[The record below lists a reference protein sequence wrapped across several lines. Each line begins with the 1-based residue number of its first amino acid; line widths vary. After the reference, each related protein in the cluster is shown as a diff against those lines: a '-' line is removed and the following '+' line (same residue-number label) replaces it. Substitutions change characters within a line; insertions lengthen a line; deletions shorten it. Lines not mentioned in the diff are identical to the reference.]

1 MGHGILKKV
10 IGSNNNYFYCA
21 LWIIY
26 TRILK
31 MNKSKISLFG
41 LGLMLLLGSVSWA
54 NNGFAFQDITDNEDT
69 PKTTEEETDKARWKV
84 ARTTPSDV
92 KEKQEKH
99 PGDLRNPKNV
109 TEEVEYDW
117 KNERYLVRTKIGN
130 TSIGYT
136 IPLSKKEY
144 MNYTERTLRS
154 SFFREQNQ
162 KAYEEFENEGGNSL
176 LDYTFS
182 LGPAEKVFGK
192 GGVRVKTQGSM
203 SMSMGMKR
211 NKIDN
216 PTLTER
222 ARDQLTFDF
231 KEDIQ
236 LNMNAT
242 IGSKMSFN
250 LNYNTEATFDF
261 DANQFKLAY
270 QGDEDEIIQDLE
282 AGYVSMNTGNS
293 LITAGQSLY
302 GIKSALKFGKLN
314 ITALLAKQESTSK
327 SVSSKG
333 GATKRAYEISVDQ
346 YDENRHFF
354 LAHYFRD
361 TYDAN
366 MSRLPL
372 IASGVEIQK
381 IEVWVTNK
389 RGSYGNARNILAF
402 MDLGENSEIGNNL
415 WSAQGGA
422 QYPDNKSNNLYQT
435 ITTNYT
441 EIRDIA
447 NATTS
452 LASLEAQGCTG
463 GTDFEKVESARKLD
477 ANEYTLNSS
486 LGYISLKSKLDDDM
500 VLAVAFQYTLGG
512 KTYQVGEFSD
522 DNSENKSQTLV
533 VKLLKATAGNPETPL
548 WDLMMKNIYSLGVT
562 NLQKKN
568 FTLQVQYM
576 SDTIGVYT
584 NFINE
589 GAIAQ
594 ELLIKVMNL
603 DQLNANEERHPD
615 GQFDFLQGLT
625 VNPTTGRIIF
635 PVVEPFGSHLARK
648 LGNEA
653 LAKRY
658 CYQELYDSTLTIAQ
672 QIAEKNKFRLK
683 GEYEASSGAEID
695 LGARNVAR
703 GSVVVTAGG
712 ATLVEN
718 RDYSVDYNMGI
729 VTILNENI
737 IESGTAVNVSLEDRS
752 EYSLQRKTMMG
763 VDMQYE
769 YSKDISFGATLL
781 NLHEKPLTKKVTN
794 SEIPINNT
802 MYGFNFKWNKDFMWL
817 TNAVGAIPWVKATA
831 PSNIALQGEY
841 AKLEA
846 GHSAQIG
853 NAGNV
858 YIDDFENSES
868 NSDISSVAQWHL
880 ASTPY
885 EDNNAAFP
893 EASLSN
899 NIDYGKNRALLSWY
913 TIDRMFTSQSSN
925 LTPGHIK
932 NDLEQL
938 SDHRVRQV
946 NYDEIFPNKELTYG
960 ETGILDILNLT
971 FYPQERGPYNL
982 DAKGMGDD
990 GKLTHPEQ
998 RWGGIMCSMDVTN
1011 FENAN
1016 YEYIEFWLMDP
1027 TITKGESDDASTYGG
1042 GDLYFNLGEVS
1053 EDILKDGMKSF
1064 ENGLETD
1071 GSDLYT
1077 TQTAWGR
1084 VSRRTSTVYAFD
1096 NQAGSRVNQDVGLD
1110 GLKDA
1115 DELNHTSYQGYR
1127 DSVMQRVNSQVLAQW
1142 QTDPFSPLNDPAGDD
1157 FHHYRGADWDNEK
1170 ASILRRYKYYNGM
1183 ERNSMDDNSNRYST
1197 AATSLPD
1204 VEDLNGDNTLNEYER
1219 YYQYHISLRPED
1231 LVEGS
1236 NHIASISESTVRL
1249 RNGKQ
1254 EKVKWYQ
1261 FRIPISEYDK
1271 KVGNIQ
1277 NFKSIRFMRMYMT
1290 GWEETQTLRFATLEL
1305 VRSDGRKYT
1314 ASRLTDRGYSVAGT
1328 GTISTSTVN
1337 IEENAGSYP
1346 VNYVLPPGIDRVI
1359 DPGQSTSTQLN
1370 EQAMVLDIEDLEP
1383 HDAVA
1388 VYKNSGMDMRQYD
1401 NIQLFVHGEA
1411 MVNNET
1417 QLNDG
1422 DFCVFVRLG
1431 SDYKD
1436 NYYEYEVPVRL
1447 TPAGTYNNNSST
1459 DRRRVWPEDNMV
1471 NVDLKKFTTLKK
1483 HRNSDKISNLGEA
1496 SYTTVYSQ
1504 YDDDQH
1510 GNKISVIGNPT
1521 LSEVSV
1527 IMIGVRNNGKSTKS
1541 GKIWVNEL
1549 RLNGIKEEGGW
1560 AAKGNAT
1567 LRVSD
1572 LATVNAA
1579 GNYTSVG
1586 WGNITQSAADRAQS
1600 DDWQYNVSGQTDL
1613 GKWLPAQ
1620 VKLSAPFYYS
1630 RSKAVSTPKYDPY
1643 NEDLL
1648 VEETLETYHSER
1660 EKDSIRA
1667 LVQTIEK
1674 VNSMSISGMR
1684 FDVKSKKAKPWDLAN
1699 VSMSYS
1705 QNRKM
1710 AHDPTTEYEKDD
1722 NYKASINYQYS
1733 PYFKAWQPFA
1743 AKKGGK
1749 DAKSKAPE
1757 KGGKQQGDNNA
1768 KKKKND
1774 WRQQKLF
1781 KEFQLNWLPNAISLS
1796 SNWNRTYHEEQLRN
1810 VETYESDYTIPVS
1823 YTKSFTWLRQTSIAW
1838 DLTKTLK
1845 MNFNSATNAR
1855 INEPETP
1862 VNKTHYPDEFE
1873 AWKDTVNMQLWK
1885 LGTPVT
1891 YNQSFDA
1898 SWNIPINKLKYTD
1911 WITATA
1917 KYKSTYEWQRGTQ
1930 VDEYTT
1936 TGGILQNM
1944 GSWQGDVRINL
1955 ETLYNKSPFLKKV
1968 NDKYKA
1974 KNNRN
1979 GRQNQ
1984 QRREPTKKSAK
1995 PKTFNKTLTLYGDTT
2010 LELAHTLKTR
2020 RIIVSA
2026 KDNTTGKVVSL
2037 DYKRLDANTIRIK
2050 SSDSVNLAIS
2060 IAPMEPLDDQKWY
2073 KNVQATSYFLM
2084 MVRNMNISYKQN
2096 NVTYLPS
2103 FKRNAGDFFG
2113 QNNSGSS
2120 LAPGLGFAFGFEGG
2134 ESFTNKAIQNDWLIV
2149 DSTMTSP
2156 AVYSL
2161 TRELNYGATLE
2172 PLPGLRINLSGSW
2185 KRNEKQS
2192 HQFMY
2197 DDLAITKSGSF
2208 QMTTIALGSSFGSGR
2223 SKNKFHS
2230 KAFDQLIQNRDII
2243 YSRLLARYDHA
2254 TYPTGGFM
2262 SELPEYAGMPYQNNL
2277 GNSRIN
2283 SSDVLVPAFIA
2294 AYMNGGSASDV
2305 SLSPFPKIW
2314 KALPNW
2320 KMQYDGL
2327 LQLFPKLSE
2336 YFKTLTLSHGY
2347 NCTYNVGNYLSY
2359 TNYIE
2364 NEEGLGFTFDVTNN
2378 VPVPS
2383 SEFSISTVTL
2393 TENFAPLIGLNATT
2407 LNGISAK
2414 VEYKQTRAVSLNMS
2428 AAQIVENIS
2437 KDFTFGTGYKIA
2449 NFNTFLG
2456 LPASNVAKEK
2466 NVSHDLNMKLDIT
2479 YKNQLA
2485 LLRKIEDQYSEATN
2499 GNSAVNINFSTDY
2512 QFSKALNFK
2521 FYWQKQINK
2530 PLVSTSYPTV
2540 DTNFGMTLSLSLTR

>member
-1 MGHGILKKV
+1 
-10 IGSNNNYFYCA
+10 
-21 LWIIY
+21 
-26 TRILK
+26 
-31 MNKSKISLFG
+31 MNKSKISLFS
-41 LGLMLLLGSVSWA
+41 LSVMLLLGSISWA
-54 NNGFAFQDITDNEDT
+54 NNGFAFQDITDEDT
-69 PKTTEEETDKARWKV
+69 NTTPKEDDGKARWEV
-84 ARTTPSDV
+84 ARTSPSDE
-92 KEKQEKH
+92 KEMRKSH

-109 TEEVEYDW
+109 TEDVEYDW
-117 KNERYLVRTKIGN
+117 KNDRYLIRTKVGD
-130 TSIGYT
+130 TQIGYT
-136 IPLSKKEY
+136 IPMSKKEY
-144 MNYTERTLRS
+144 MSHTERVARATY
-154 SFFREQNQ
+154 FHEQNQ
-162 KAYEEFENEGGNSL
+162 KAFEEYEGGTG
-176 LDYTFS
+176 LDLMDMTFS

-192 GGVRVKTQGSM
+192 GGIRFKTQGSM
-203 SMSMGMKR
+203 GISMGMKR

-216 PTLTER
+216 PTLSER
-222 ARDQLTFDF
+222 AKDQLTFDF

-250 LNYNTEATFDF
+250 INYNTEATFDF
-261 DANQFKLAY
+261 DAKQFKLAY

-282 AGYVSMNTGNS
+282 AGNVSMTTGNS
-293 LITAGQSLY
+293 LITAGQSLF
-302 GIKSALKFGKLN
+302 GAKAALKFGKLN

-333 GATKRAYEISVDQ
+333 GSTKRAYEITADQ

-372 IASGVEIQK
+372 IASGVEILK

-389 RGSYGNARNILAF
+389 RASFGNARNILAF
-402 MDLGENSEIGNNL
+402 MDLGEGREIGNPL
-415 WSAQGGA
+415 WNSQGG
-422 QYPDNKSNNLYQT
+422 QYPDNKSNDLYQT
-435 ITTNYT
+435 ITSNYS
-441 EIRDIA
+441 EIRDIT
-447 NATTS
+447 NATTT

-477 ANEYTLNSS
+477 ASEYTLNSS

-533 VKLLKATAGNPETPL
+533 VKLLKATSGNPETPL

-562 NLQKKN
+562 SVQKKN
-568 FTLQVQYM
+568 FTLQIQYM

-584 NFINE
+584 NYINE
-589 GAIAQ
+589 GPIAQ
-594 ELLIKVMNL
+594 QLLIKVMNL

-615 GQFDFLQGLT
+615 GQFDFLQNLT
-625 VNPTTGRIIF
+625 INPSTGRIIF
-635 PVVEPFGSHLARK
+635 PVVEPFGSHLARQ

-653 LAKRY
+653 LANRY

-729 VTILNENI
+729 VTILNESI
-737 IESGTAVNVSLEDRS
+737 IESGTSVNVSLEDQS
-752 EYSLQRKTMMG
+752 EFSLQRKTMMG

-769 YSKDISFGATLL
+769 YSKDISFGVTLL
-781 NLHEKPLTKKVTN
+781 NLHEKPLTKKVSN

-817 TNAVGAIPWVKATA
+817 TNAVGSIPWVKATA
-831 PSNIALQGEY
+831 PSNIALQGDY
-841 AKLEA
+841 AHLVA
-846 GHSAQIG
+846 GHSEQIG
-853 NAGNV
+853 DAGNV

-868 NSDISSVAQWHL
+868 STDISSVSHWHL

-885 EDNNAAFP
+885 EDNGANFP

-899 NIDYGKNRALLSWY
+899 DIAYGKNRSLLSWY

-960 ETGILDILNLT
+960 ETGILDVLNLT
-971 FYPQERGPYNL
+971 FYPAERGPYNL
-982 DAKGMGDD
+982 DASGIGED
-990 GKLTHPEQ
+990 GRLAHPEK
-998 RWGGIMCSMDVTN
+998 RWGGIMRSMDVTN

-1027 TITKGESDDASTYGG
+1027 AITNGESADASTYGG

-1077 TQTAWGR
+1077 VETAWGR

-1110 GLKDA
+1110 GLKNE
-1115 DELNHTSYQGYR
+1115 DEITHTNYKTYR
-1127 DSVMQRVNSQVLAQW
+1127 DSVMQRVSNQVLAQW
-1142 QTDPFSPLNDPAGDD
+1142 QADPFSPINDPAGDD
-1157 FHHYRGADWDNEK
+1157 FHHYRGADWDNVK
-1170 ASILRRYKYYNGM
+1170 ASILQRYKHYNGL
-1183 ERNSMDDNSNRYST
+1183 ERNSMDDNANRYST

-1204 VEDLNGDNTLNEYER
+1204 VEDINGDNTLNEYER
-1219 YYQYHISLRPED
+1219 YFQYHISLRPED

-1261 FRIPISEYDK
+1261 FRIPIAEYDK

-1290 GWEETQTLRFATLEL
+1290 GWQETQTLRFATLEL
-1305 VRSDGRKYT
+1305 VRSDWRNYT
-1314 ASRLTDRGYSVAGT
+1314 ASRLTERGYSVAGT

-1370 EQAMVLDIEDLEP
+1370 EQAMVLDVEDLEP

-1388 VYKNSGMDMRQYD
+1388 VYKNSGMDMRQYE

-1411 MVNNET
+1411 LVNNET
-1417 QLNDG
+1417 QLGDG
-1422 DFCVFVRLG
+1422 DLTVFIRLG

-1436 NYYEYEVPVRL
+1436 NYYEYEVPLRL
-1447 TPAGTYNNNSST
+1447 TPAGNYNNNSSN
-1459 DRRRVWPEDNMV
+1459 DRKKVWPEDNMIDV
-1471 NVDLKKFTTLKK
+1471 ALKKFTTLKK
-1483 HRNSDKISNLGEA
+1483 QRNLDKRQNLGEA

-1504 YDDDQH
+1504 YDEDKH
-1510 GNKISVIGNPT
+1510 GNKLSVIGNPT

-1527 IMIGVRNNGKSTKS
+1527 IMIGVRNNGKSVKS

-1549 RLNGIKEEGGW
+1549 RMNGIDEGGGW

-1572 LATVNAA
+1572 LATLNAA

-1586 WGNITQSAADRAQS
+1586 WGNIMQSAADRSQS
-1600 DDWQYNVSGQTDL
+1600 EDWQYNVSGQTDL
-1613 GKWLPAQ
+1613 GRWVPAK
-1620 VKLSAPFYYS
+1620 VKFSAPFYYS

-1648 VEETLETYHSER
+1648 VEETLESYPSER

-1667 LVQTIEK
+1667 LIQTIEE
-1674 VNSMSISGMR
+1674 VNSMSISGMK
-1684 FDVKSKKAKPWDLAN
+1684 FNIQSKKAKPWDPAN

-1705 QNRKM
+1705 QNRKV

-1722 NYKASINYQYS
+1722 VYKASINYQYS

-1743 AKKGGK
+1743 TKKGGK
-1749 DAKSKAPE
+1749 NKASDKE
-1757 KGGKQQGDNNA
+1757 KDNKGGAKNA
-1768 KKKKND
+1768 KKKND

-1781 KEFQLNWLPNAISLS
+1781 KDFQLNWLPNSISLS

-1810 VETYESDYTIPVS
+1810 VETYESDYSIPVS
-1823 YTKSFTWLRQTSIAW
+1823 YTKTFTWLRQTSIAW

-1862 VNKTHYPDEFE
+1862 VNKTLYPDEFE
-1873 AWKDTVNMQLWK
+1873 AWKDTINMQLWK

-1898 SWNIPINKLKYTD
+1898 SWNIPINKIKATD
-1911 WITATA
+1911 WITSSL

-1930 VDEYTT
+1930 VDEFTT

-1944 GSWQGDVRINL
+1944 GSWQGDLKFNF
-1955 ETLYNKSPFLKKV
+1955 ETLYNKSPFLKKA

-1974 KNNRN
+1974 QNKNNRLP
-1979 GRQNQ
+1979 
-1984 QRREPTKKSAK
+1984 QRKEPARKNTK
-1995 PKTFNKTLTLYGDTT
+1995 PKTFNKTLILNNDTT
-2010 LELAHTLKTR
+2010 IDLAHNLKTR

-2026 KDNTTGKVVSL
+2026 KDNKTGKVIDL
-2037 DYKRLDANTIRIK
+2037 NYKRVDANTIRIQ
-2050 SSDSVNLAIS
+2050 SHDTVN
-2060 IAPMEPLDDQKWY
+2060 IAVTVTPMDPLDDQQWY
-2073 KNVQATSYFLM
+2073 KSLQATSRLLM
-2084 MVRNMNISYKQN
+2084 LVRNVNVSYKQN

-2113 QNNSGSS
+2113 QNNSGTS

-2134 ESFTNKAIQNDWLIV
+2134 EEFTEKAILNDWLIV

-2156 AVYSL
+2156 AVYSN

-2172 PLPGLRINLSGSW
+2172 PLPGLRINLTGSW

-2197 DDLAITKSGSF
+2197 NDLAIAKSGAF
-2208 QMTTIALGSSFGSGR
+2208 QMTTIALGSSFGTGR
-2223 SKNKFHS
+2223 SKNKFRS
-2230 KAFDQLIQNRDII
+2230 KAFEQMIQNRDII
-2243 YSRLLARYDHA
+2243 YRRFLNKYQHS
-2254 TYPTGGFM
+2254 TYPTGGFITDI
-2262 SELPEYAGMPYQNNL
+2262 PEYAGTRYDKSL
-2277 GNSRIN
+2277 GSSRIN

-2305 SLSPFPKIW
+2305 SLSPFPKMW
-2314 KALPNW
+2314 QALPNW

-2327 LQLFPKLSE
+2327 LQLFPKLAE
-2336 YFKTLTLSHGY
+2336 YFKTLNLSHGY
-2347 NCTYNVGNYLSY
+2347 NCTYNVGNYLTY
-2359 TNYIE
+2359 TNYVE
-2364 NEEGLGFTFDVTNN
+2364 NDEGLGFTLDVANN

-2383 SEFSISTVTL
+2383 SEYSISTITL
-2393 TENFAPLIGLNATT
+2393 TENFAPLIGVNATL

-2414 VEYKQTRAVSLNMS
+2414 MDYKQTRAVTLNMS

-2437 KDFTFGTGYKIA
+2437 KDLTIGTGYKIA
-2449 NFNTFLG
+2449 NFNTYLG
-2456 LPASNVAKEK
+2456 MPASTSPKEK
-2466 NVSHDLNMKLDIT
+2466 NVTHDLNMKLDIT

-2485 LLRKIEDQYSEATN
+2485 LLRKIEDMYSEATN
-2499 GNSAVNINFSTDY
+2499 GNTAVNINFSADY
-2512 QFSKALNFK
+2512 QFSKMLNFK

-2530 PLVSTSYPTV
+2530 PLISTSYPTV
-2540 DTNFGMTLSLSLTR
+2540 DTNFGMALSLSLTR